1 MIKKIA
7 KNNFLNSSIK
17 EDHQPELFEIIK
29 YLFKQKK
36 LYALLSSLSFIIGIL
51 FYAKSPKIWKGE
63 FQIVIKEDEARVT
76 RTFGLIKNPTS
87 LMTNIKILKSPSTL
101 EPVFNF
107 VKEKKKGTKEI
118 PKDIKS
124 WIENFEIS
132 LLKDTSIIN
141 VSYFDQ
147 DPELIIPVLERVTNI
162 FKNYTFT
169 NKQENI
175 DLGLKYLNS
184 QLSIARQKADISLKE
199 FQDFALTEGLGDFD
213 GLQIKSDLDLKEK
226 NFSSKD
232 KLKDKELNPLQK
244 TDPIKS
250 PITDSIGKRY
260 EEHKT
265 KLTELEAEIIE
276 KERIFKD
283 ESKVLTNLKLRRDTL
298 KSALSRPKEVIIK
311 FRELEKKAT
320 KYDALVNMLES
331 KLTNQKLEKA
341 RTILPWKL
349 ISTPTIFENPIS
361 PRISK
366 TIIPFIVAGF
376 ILATTIALVK
386 KLING
391 KITDLNYL
399 KNLINLPLIK
409 TFSLDDKE
417 KWEESINLIL
427 KEESL
432 KKNIPILIDFTK
444 NINIEDKF
452 TQLIQLLERYKFKIE
467 TSLENSFES
476 NEILVII
483 RSESITH
490 KMIEDFEENAYI
502 INNKLVG
509 WILLKE

>member
-36 LYALLSSLSFIIGIL
+36 IYALLSSLSFIIGIL

-76 RTFGLIKNPTS
+76 KTFGLIKNPTS
-87 LMTNIKILKSPSTL
+87 LMTNIRILESPSTL

-162 FKNYTFT
+162 FKNYTFR

-199 FQDFALTEGLGDFD
+199 FQDFALTEGLGDID
-213 GLQIKSDLDLKEK
+213 GLQIKSDLNLKEK
-226 NFSSKD
+226 NFSLED
-232 KLKDKELNPLQK
+232 NELDTLQII
-244 TDPIKS
+244 DPIKS

-265 KLTELEAEIIE
+265 KLTKLEAEIIE
-276 KERIFKD
+276 KKQIFKD
-283 ESKVLTNLKLRRDTL
+283 ESKVLKNLKLRRDTL

-320 KYDALVNMLES
+320 KDDALVNMLES
-331 KLTNQKLEKA
+331 QLTSQKLEKA
-341 RTILPWKL
+341 KAILPWKL

-361 PRISK
+361 PRISR
-366 TIIPFIVAGF
+366 TIIPSILAGF

-427 KEESL
+427 KEESF

-452 TQLIQLLERYKFKIE
+452 THLIKLLERYKFKIE

-490 KMIEDFEENAYI
+490 KMIEDFDENAYI
-502 INNKLVG
+502 INNKLIG